1 MEDWLCIF
9 GGIQMAL
16 GFQCQPL
23 SWLRELARRC
33 YRGWDGA
40 SGPSPL
46 RECPETTGPQLCL
59 NLRLAWPSALRRPL
73 LFLCWVLLLGSP
85 CFLAICTWAVHA
97 NALCLFAHFVKG
109 GG

>member
-33 YRGWDGA
+33 YRGWDGGVW
-40 SGPSPL
+40 SI
-46 RECPETTGPQLCL
+46 TTPRMPRDHRPPAVLEPQVGL
-59 NLRLAWPSALRRPL
+59 
-73 LFLCWVLLLGSP
+73 
-85 CFLAICTWAVHA
+85 
-97 NALCLFAHFVKG
+97 ALCT
-109 GG
+109 